1 MLAESEPGESTQHS
15 PSNHTVHRT
24 DLYPYHA
31 QAPEVPKLQR
41 RLHEQLTMGETI
53 PEKARES
60 VERQLEELRTA
71 SSGKTALVVLGASLS
86 LMRICMLLI

>member
-1 MLAESEPGESTQHS
+1 
-15 PSNHTVHRT
+15 
-24 DLYPYHA
+24 
-31 QAPEVPKLQR
+31 
-41 RLHEQLTMGETI
+41 MGEAI

-60 VERQLEELRTA
+60 VERQLEELRIA